1 MRIVFLD
8 LPQNL
13 TLPINY
19 RRINS
24 NSKVLQEKRHKDW
37 VLENQTKVREVRQN
51 CRKVTGEGQRSGS
64 RKLVWDNWHLLK
76 NRWGGSPATVTIS
89 SSRLSF
95 NMEHIDEEE
104 VEEGEEGK
112 ILGNNNNNDETQYDD
127 SISLMIDK
135 TIKMHL
141 SQKPFVIMRK
151 ILQNSLTTNA
161 KCF

>member
-1 MRIVFLD
+1 MRIKRKWEKLD
-8 LPQNL
+8 KTAEKSQAKGKEVAVGNL
-13 TLPINY
+13 SETTDTCWKI
-19 RRINS
+19 
-24 NSKVLQEKRHKDW
+24 
-37 VLENQTKVREVRQN
+37 
-51 CRKVTGEGQRSGS
+51 
-64 RKLVWDNWHLLK
+64 
-76 NRWGGSPATVTIS
+76 VTIS

-104 VEEGEEGK
+104 VEEGEEGE

-135 TIKMHL
+135 TIKMRL